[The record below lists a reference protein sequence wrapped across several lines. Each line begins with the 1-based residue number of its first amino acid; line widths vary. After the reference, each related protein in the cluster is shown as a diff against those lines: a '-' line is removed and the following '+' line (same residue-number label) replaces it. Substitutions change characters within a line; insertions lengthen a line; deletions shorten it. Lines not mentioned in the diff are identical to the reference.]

1 MREKCPQKFIQSR
14 EKKKRK
20 KEKKVCQTENP
31 KGQSRQKLGLKKEKK
46 KKKKR
51 KPARL
56 KTQKGGLDKSQGQ
69 RKEEKKKRKIGKSYQ
84 VGNLRMQTKKR
95 RILQDESLEV

>member
-14 EKKKRK
+14 DERTQK
-20 KEKKVCQTENP
+20 KEK
-31 KGQSRQKLGLKKEKK
+31 
-46 KKKKR
+46 

-56 KTQKGGLDKSQGQ
+56 KTQKGGLGKSQGQ
-69 RKEEKKKRKIGKSYQ
+69 RKKKKKRETCKAENPKRRSRQKLGPKKRKEGKSHQ
-84 VGNLRMQTKKR
+84 VGNLKMQSKKR

>member
-1 MREKCPQKFIQSR
+1 MKDK
-14 EKKKRK
+14 
-20 KEKKVCQTENP
+20 
-31 KGQSRQKLGLKKEKK
+31 KK

-51 KPARL
+51 QVENLKKLVQEKARDKKEKEKRNPARL
-56 KTQKGGLDKSQGQ
+56 KTQKGGLGKNQGQ
-69 RKEEKKKRKIGKSYQ
+69 RKEEEEKKKIEKSYQ

>member
-1 MREKCPQKFIQSR
+1 MKD
-14 EKKKRK
+14 
-20 KEKKVCQTENP
+20 
-31 KGQSRQKLGLKKEKK
+31 KK

-51 KPARL
+51 QVENLKKVVQAKARDKKEKEKRNPARL
-56 KTQKGGLDKSQGQ
+56 KTQKGGLGKNQGQ
-69 RKEEKKKRKIGKSYQ
+69 RKEEEEKKKIEKSYQ